1 MADMGVVVRAAG
13 GPEALEWTELETPA
27 PAAGEVRIVQRA
39 VGVNFID
46 TYFRSGLYPWPTTPL
61 VPGAEA
67 SGLVE
72 DVGPGVTGLK
82 SGDRVA
88 YTMPL
93 GAYRTRRVVP
103 ADRLVKLPEAIS
115 YETAASVMLK
125 GLTAQFLLTSCFPV
139 KAGQTVLVH
148 AAAGGVG
155 LLLGQWLKLLGA
167 TTIGTVGSAAKVDI
181 AKANGYA
188 HVIQTQSED
197 FTARVEE
204 ITGGGRCDVVYDSVG
219 KDAVRWVP
227 RCWCPAAGSAVP
239 SGFLDDGHGHRGVH
253 RLHAGNA
260 RQVVQIEGFIGFDVA
275 RDDFQQKVPLAGE
288 GVALQHFGAIANGG
302 LEFGDGVAAGGR
314 QLDVREHGDVQSQ
327 GVAIE
332 QGHARLDDAVLL
344 ELLNAPPAGGGG
356 KRTLRGDLGH
366 RQRALPL

>member
-13 GPEALEWTELETPA
+13 GPEALEWAELETPA

-219 KDAVRWVP
+219 KDTWR
-227 RCWCPAAGSAVP
+227 GSLKCLKLRGMFVSFGQS
-239 SGFLDDGHGHRGVH
+239 SGPIADFKVMDLATGGSLFASRPMLFDYIKTAPELQLRADD
-253 RLHAGNA
+253 L
-260 RQVVQIEGFIGFDVA
+260 F
-275 RDDFQQKVPLAGE
+275 
-288 GVALQHFGAIANGG
+288 
-302 LEFGDGVAAGGR
+302 
-314 QLDVREHGDVQSQ
+314 
-327 GVAIE
+327 
-332 QGHARLDDAVLL
+332 ARLASGAVKAHVGQQMALRDAA
-344 ELLNAPPAGGGG
+344 EA
-356 KRTLRGDLGH
+356 H
-366 RQRALPL
+366 RALASRRTVGATVLVP

>member
-13 GPEALEWTELETPA
+13 GPDALEWTELETPA
-27 PAAGEVRIVQRA
+27 PAAGEVRISQRA

-67 SGLVE
+67 SGIVE
-72 DVGPGVTGLK
+72 DVGSGVTGLK

-115 YETAASVMLK
+115 FETAASVMLK

-155 LLLGQWLKLLGA
+155 LLLGQWLKSLGA
-167 TTIGTVGSAAKVDI
+167 SAIGTVGSVAKVDI
-181 AKANGYA
+181 AKANGYD

-197 FTARVEE
+197 FTARVED

-219 KDAVRWVP
+219 KDTWRGSLKCLKLRGTFVSFGQSSGPIADFKVMDLATGGSLFASRP
-227 RCWCPAAGSAVP
+227 MLFDYIKAAS
-239 SGFLDDGHGHRGVH
+239 
-253 RLHAGNA
+253 
-260 RQVVQIEGFIGFDVA
+260 E
-275 RDDFQQKVPLAGE
+275 
-288 GVALQHFGAIANGG
+288 LQMRADELF
-302 LEFGDGVAAGGR
+302 
-314 QLDVREHGDVQSQ
+314 
-327 GVAIE
+327 
-332 QGHARLDDAVLL
+332 ARLASGAVQAHVGQRMALRDAA
-344 ELLNAPPAGGGG
+344 EA
-356 KRTLRGDLGH
+356 H
-366 RQRALPL
+366 RALASRRTVGATVLVP